1 MKYLKYFENLTDTP
15 QVDDYL
21 YANIESDFNLDPEQ
35 KEDAKNRIFKV
46 IKVKTQGTEQ
56 SGLYYVY
63 KIQAVPEEG
72 KKDYDPWFLFGEN
85 IKCFAP
91 TIEELKL
98 KCESQKY
105 NI

>member
-1 MKYLKYFENLTDTP
+1 MKYIRTFEDLTDTP

-21 YANIESDFNLDPEQ
+21 YANIKDDFNLDTEQ
-35 KEDAKNRIFKV
+35 KEDAKNRIFKI
-46 IKVKTQGTEQ
+46 IKVKTQGDFND
-56 SGLYYVY
+56 GLYYVY
-63 KIQAVPEEG
+63 KVQAVPEPN

-98 KCESQKY
+98 KYERQKY